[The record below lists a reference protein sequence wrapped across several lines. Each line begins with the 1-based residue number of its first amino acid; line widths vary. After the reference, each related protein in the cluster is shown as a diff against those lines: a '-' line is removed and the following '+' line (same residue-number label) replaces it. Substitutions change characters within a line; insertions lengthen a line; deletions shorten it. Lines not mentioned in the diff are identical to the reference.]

1 MSLPSLRSSAA
12 VNSKYAIRGS
22 ASAVASVSVTRKIF
36 RRIMSSISSW
46 DRCGLVVAIVR
57 EKGGIFRG
65 RIFSG
70 NKRKIGVKV
79 RVPEVIGK

>member
-22 ASAVASVSVTRKIF
+22 ASAVASVRVTRKIF
-36 RRIMSSISSW
+36 RRIMSSISSG

-57 EKGGIFRG
+57 EKGGIFQERD
-65 RIFSG
+65 FL
-70 NKRKIGVKV
+70 
-79 RVPEVIGK
+79 GKQTENRWES